1 MDEAAVIDEFNLIRN
16 ELSFNKKELDI
27 LMKKDIF
34 QSIALN
40 YSIEQGQFY
49 VNGKQVPIGCI
60 AQLKTE
66 LNGDNSQAVIYLDR
80 TSLRGCM
87 NSNIAYPGGNE
98 DALSYNINESLSND
112 IYKITV
118 FEAVDGSL
126 GGSADK
132 IIVQFVKRDYLLDD
146 GEKIYVLSLSKI
158 GDWK

>member
-1 MDEAAVIDEFNLIRN
+1 
-16 ELSFNKKELDI
+16 
-27 LMKKDIF
+27 
-34 QSIALN
+34 
-40 YSIEQGQFY
+40 
-49 VNGKQVPIGCI
+49 
-60 AQLKTE
+60 
-66 LNGDNSQAVIYLDR
+66 
-80 TSLRGCM
+80 M

-98 DALSYNINESLSND
+98 DALSYNIDESLSND